1 MLINKRFQ
9 HSPTETISRWIRRR
23 TAVGKRLV
31 PTFLEVAVDISC
43 RSKHL
48 RIQALRIRRRHW
60 AVGCVPFSLISENK
74 TFQPTLVKTRSVWI
88 LRIRCLMF
96 RRVHGLVIEL
106 LPEEIHLIRLQKN
119 TLWFLLD
126 WYFLGFR
133 RSFSPTL
140 SITSTNYM
148 KSP

>member
-1 MLINKRFQ
+1 MINKLTEMLINKRFQ

-31 PTFLEVAVDISC
+31 TTFLEVAVDISC

-60 AVGCVPFSLISENK
+60 AVDCVPFSLISENK
-74 TFQPTLVKTRSVWI
+74 TFQPTLVETRIVWI

-106 LPEEIHLIRLQKN
+106 LPAGNLSFNSPRKKN
-119 TLWFLLD
+119 TLILIFVQ
-126 WYFLGFR
+126 
-133 RSFSPTL
+133 
-140 SITSTNYM
+140 ITIVTIVF
-148 KSP
+148 